1 MMNIPLSE
9 FKIVYPGGSF
19 VKKERISNNVIR
31 RLPMY
36 LRKLD
41 DLIYHGVDRISSG
54 ELGKQMGLTPSQIR
68 QDFSCF
74 GEFGQQGYGYRVA
87 DLREQVARILGMH
100 KGFTVVILGVG
111 NLGHALI
118 EGLGFD
124 EHGFNLVAA
133 FDTDPAIVGQV
144 VSGIPVYDSATLV
157 DWLRRNPTDI
167 AVLTV
172 PRKIARSMAETVA
185 DCGVHG
191 IWNFT
196 NMELE
201 LDRPEVRVE
210 NIHFSDSLLT
220 LGYFLAEQSNG
231 EKTR

>member
-1 MMNIPLSE
+1 MRKGLC
-9 FKIVYPGGSF
+9 PGGMT

-100 KGFTVVILGVG
+100 KGYTVAIVGAG

-118 EGLGFD
+118 ENFGF
-124 EHGFNLVAA
+124 EELGFNLVAA
-133 FDTDPAIVGQV
+133 FDSSPAIVGTIISDV
-144 VSGIPVYDSATLV
+144 PVYDSSTIS
-157 DWLRRNPTDI
+157 DWLKRNPTDI
-167 AVLTV
+167 IVLTV
-172 PRKIARSMAETVA
+172 PRRIARSMAETVT
-185 DCGVHG
+185 DCGVKG

-196 NMELE
+196 NIELE
-201 LDRPEVRVE
+201 LDKPDVRVE

-220 LGYFLAEQSNG
+220 LGYFLTEQSNL
-231 EKTR
+231 EKGR

>member
-1 MMNIPLSE
+1 M
-9 FKIVYPGGSF
+9 
-19 VKKERISNNVIR
+19 KKERISNNVIR
-31 RLPMY
+31 RMPMY

-41 DLIYHGVDRISSG
+41 DLTFHGVDRISSG

-74 GEFGQQGYGYRVA
+74 GEFGQQGYGYRVT

-100 KGFTVVILGVG
+100 KGFTVAIVGVG

-118 EGLGFD
+118 VNFGF
-124 EHGFNLVAA
+124 EEQGFKLAAA
-133 FDTDPAIVGQV
+133 FDSSPDIIGNVISDIQ
-144 VSGIPVYDSATLV
+144 VYDSATLS
-157 DWLRRNPTDI
+157 DWLKRNPTDI
-167 AVLTV
+167 VILTV
-172 PRKIARSMAETVA
+172 PRGIARSVAEMVA
-185 DCGVHG
+185 DCGVKG

-196 NMELE
+196 NIELE

-220 LGYFLAEQSNG
+220 LGYFISEQGNA
-231 EKTR
+231 KNTK

>member
-1 MMNIPLSE
+1 M
-9 FKIVYPGGSF
+9 
-19 VKKERISNNVIR
+19 KKERISNNVIR

-74 GEFGQQGYGYRVA
+74 GEFGQQGYGYRVTE
-87 DLREQVARILGMH
+87 LREQVARILGMH
-100 KGFTVVILGVG
+100 KGFTVAIVGVG

-118 EGLGFD
+118 VNFGF
-124 EHGFNLVAA
+124 EEQGFRLAAA
-133 FDTDPAIVGQV
+133 FDTSPDIVGNV
-144 VSGIPVYDSATLV
+144 ISGITVYDSSSLS
-157 DWLRRNPTDI
+157 DWLKRNPTDI
-167 AVLTV
+167 VVLTV
-172 PRKIARSMAETVA
+172 PRGIARSIAETVA
-185 DCGVHG
+185 DCGVKG

-196 NMELE
+196 NIELE
-201 LDRPEVRVE
+201 LDRPDVRVE

-220 LGYFLAEQSNG
+220 LGYFISEQGN
-231 EKTR
+231 